1 MVFLLHVIFLLLK
14 IRWVEAHWHMNEGVL
29 IPGIRGTQRNDECG
43 VVNATELLSPAM
55 AVSHNWATQKREL
68 FLLKGLW
75 IFEFSMILGT
85 LILRNHQSFSLHRP
99 FNRKIRKFIDLL
111 LFIFPIRFILFR
123 IAGNK
128 RNYLQVPE
136 SGGYP
141 GYPLA
146 IIPEPTPSAPW
157 THHMRY
163 GQFVPHIYIT

>member
-14 IRWVEAHWHMNEGVL
+14 IRWDEAHWHMKEGVL

-68 FLLKGLW
+68 FLFSKVY
-75 IFEFSMILGT
+75 EFSDFRWFWG
-85 LILRNHQSFSLHRP
+85 LILRKL
-99 FNRKIRKFIDLL
+99 IET
-111 LFIFPIRFILFR
+111 IRFILFR

-128 RNYLQVPE
+128 SNYLQVPE

-141 GYPLA
+141 GYPLT

-157 THHMRY
+157 THHMPY
-163 GQFVPHIYIT
+163 GQLSPFVPHIYIYI